1 MSSNN
6 SSRRA
11 STASNR
17 RPSGGLGSRLQMM
30 TMSSLDDAK
39 ADEGMVAM
47 EPVGNYRKGSASQRR
62 ESHGASV
69 KPGMSRRASR
79 ASFTRCGAGVHSTA
93 PGKAGRTLMESLLP
107 CTSYTLSPRLLLV
120 CCPSLRL
127 SVVADPLS

>member
-1 MSSNN
+1 
-6 SSRRA
+6 
-11 STASNR
+11 
-17 RPSGGLGSRLQMM
+17 MM

-79 ASFTRCGAGVHSTA
+79 ASFTRC
-93 PGKAGRTLMESLLP
+93 
-107 CTSYTLSPRLLLV
+107 
-120 CCPSLRL
+120 
-127 SVVADPLS
+127 VARDLNAN